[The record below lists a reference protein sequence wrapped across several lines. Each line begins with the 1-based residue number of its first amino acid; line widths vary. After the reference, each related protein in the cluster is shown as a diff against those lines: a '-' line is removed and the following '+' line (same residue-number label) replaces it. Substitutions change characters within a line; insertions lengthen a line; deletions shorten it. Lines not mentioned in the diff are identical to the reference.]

1 MKTLERIRG
10 SSRFESTAAEEGCA
24 GTLYV
29 LSNLCDLFLCL
40 DGAGACDDLKAAAAD
55 LSAADIDDCVVR
67 VHGAVCL
74 LIRLT
79 DPADILNDVVGL

>member
-1 MKTLERIRG
+1 MKTLERVRG
-10 SSRFESTAAEEGCA
+10 SSRLEGTAAEEGCA

-29 LSNLCDLFLCL
+29 RSDLCDLFLCL
-40 DGAGACDDLKAAAAD
+40 DGAGTCDDLKVSAAD
-55 LSAADIDDCVVR
+55 LSAADINDRVLW